1 MNRRN
6 IEERGEIGERGRELC
21 CERWEIKNKTERGTK
36 WRKGIKEEQTQVI
49 IVKEEEE
56 EEEEIKVK
64 EKREREKKK
73 TFITYL
79 KENVK
84 NCLIEN
90 KSKKKLNTKYK

>member
-36 WRKGIKEEQTQVI
+36 WRKGIKEEEQTPVI
-49 IVKEEEE
+49 IVKEEE

-64 EKREREKKK
+64 EKREREKKQN
-73 TFITYL
+73 FHYIL
-79 KENVK
+79 KRK
-84 NCLIEN
+84 C
-90 KSKKKLNTKYK
+90 KKLSDRKQK